1 MPQRRQT
8 NAASKPRPVMNPIGP
23 SRSLSLR
30 QLEVFYAVI
39 SAGSIT
45 AAAERLLIS
54 QPTVSTMIRR
64 IEDQLGLAL
73 FLKERGRLVPSNEGR
88 VLFAA
93 LQRNFRHFQAI
104 ADTITYLQ
112 RDVSQ
117 RMSIA
122 AIQPLSSGLIAH
134 AMKDFLADNTDA
146 RVNLLVRPRRDV
158 YEAVASD
165 GVDLGISF
173 GTGEAKAEGLEV
185 EQVCAGRIYC
195 IMPRGH
201 PLEARDFVSH
211 AELNAWPQVSYPP
224 SHQWIYLIYEK
235 IMGNAPSEAVLTV
248 ENVNSVYPN
257 VENGIGVGLVDEFS
271 LRFHAKDRLSFRP
284 FEPCI
289 DVTIEL
295 IYPHRKSSDLTK
307 AFVRHFKSI
316 CADMASSP
324 I

>member
-1 MPQRRQT
+1 
-8 NAASKPRPVMNPIGP
+8 MNLIAPL
-23 SRSLSLR
+23 RSISLR
-30 QLEVFYAVI
+30 QLEVFYAVV
-39 SAGSIT
+39 SAGSNT
-45 AAAERLLIS
+45 AAAERLQIS

-88 VLFAA
+88 VLYEA

-122 AIQPLSSGLIAH
+122 TIQPLSSGLIAH
-134 AMKDFLADNTDA
+134 ALKDFMAEHGDA
-146 RVNLLVRPRRDV
+146 RMHLLIRPRKAV

-185 EQVCAGRIYC
+185 EQVCVGRIYC
-195 IMPRGH
+195 IMPKGH
-201 PLEARDFVSH
+201 PLEAHDVVTH

-224 SHQWIYLIYEK
+224 SHQWLYLIYEK
-235 IMGNAPSEAVLTV
+235 VLGNAPPEPVLTV

-271 LRFHAKDRLSFRP
+271 LRFHSKDRLSFRP
-284 FEPCI
+284 FEPRI

-295 IYPHRKSSDLTK
+295 IYPHRKGSDLTRT
-307 AFVRHFKSI
+307 FVRHFRKI
-316 CADMASSP
+316 CAEMTAAP

>member
-1 MPQRRQT
+1 
-8 NAASKPRPVMNPIGP
+8 
-23 SRSLSLR
+23 
-30 QLEVFYAVI
+30 
-39 SAGSIT
+39 
-45 AAAERLLIS
+45 
-54 QPTVSTMIRR
+54 MIRR

-88 VLFAA
+88 VLYEA

-122 AIQPLSSGLIAH
+122 TIQPLSSGLIAH
-134 AMKDFLADNTDA
+134 ALKDFMAEHGDA
-146 RVNLLVRPRRDV
+146 RMHLLIRPRKAV

-185 EQVCAGRIYC
+185 EQVCVGRIYC
-195 IMPRGH
+195 IMPKGH
-201 PLEARDFVSH
+201 PLEAHDVVTH

-224 SHQWIYLIYEK
+224 SHQWLYLIYEK
-235 IMGNAPSEAVLTV
+235 VLGNAPPEPVLTV

-271 LRFHAKDRLSFRP
+271 LRFHSKDRLSFRP
-284 FEPCI
+284 FEPRI

-295 IYPHRKSSDLTK
+295 IYPHRKGSDLTRT
-307 AFVRHFKSI
+307 FVRHFRKI
-316 CADMASSP
+316 CAEMTAAP

>member
-1 MPQRRQT
+1 M
-8 NAASKPRPVMNPIGP
+8 
-23 SRSLSLR
+23 R

-45 AAAERLLIS
+45 AAAERLQIS

-73 FLKERGRLVPSNEGR
+73 FLKERGRLIPSNEGR
-88 VLFAA
+88 VLFEA

-122 AIQPLSSGLIAH
+122 TIQPLSSGLIAH
-134 AMKDFLADNTDA
+134 ALKDFMAENTDA
-146 RVNLLVRPRRDV
+146 RMNLLVRPRKAV
-158 YEAVASD
+158 YEAVATD

-185 EQVCAGRIYC
+185 EQVCVGHMYC

-201 PLEARDFVSH
+201 PLEALDSISH

-224 SHQWIYLIYEK
+224 SHQWLYLIYEK
-235 IMGNAPSEAVLTV
+235 VMGNAPSEAVLTV

-257 VENGIGVGLVDEFS
+257 VENGIGIGLVDEFS
-271 LRFHAKDRLSFRP
+271 LRFHPRDRLSARP
-284 FEPCI
+284 FEPRI

-295 IYPHRKSSDLTK
+295 IYPHRKSSDLTR
-307 AFVRHFKSI
+307 AFVRHFKKI
-316 CADMASSP
+316 CADIASSP
-324 I
+324 V